1 MGFIPYSDVAMA
13 KPSFNDLWRQIEAE
27 AKAEGPEAVAQLQR
41 MQHRYRLGAE
51 FSLLRKETGLTQD
64 ELAERTGIDQAEIS
78 RIERGASNATE
89 DTLARIAQELDA
101 EIGLVRRGKRVA
113 VAG

>member
-1 MGFIPYSDVAMA
+1 MT
-13 KPSFNDLWRQIEAE
+13 KPTFHDLLRQIQAE
-27 AKAEGPEAVAQLQR
+27 AKAEGPDAVAQLHR
-41 MQHRYRLGAE
+41 MQHRFRLGAE
-51 FSLLRKETGLTQD
+51 FSLLRKEAGLTQD

-89 DTLARIAQELDA
+89 DTLARLAQELDA

-113 VAG
+113 LAV